1 MNMSFLKQ
9 MSFLKPG
16 HRHTSSSGS
25 VEHSA
30 IYKGWVRHRRLTSVS
45 NELRY
50 PLYMMLL
57 DLDEVDAV
65 VALHPLWSR
74 SRWALSGFRASDYF
88 GHKPTLA
95 ALKLHV
101 QETFRTEGGLD
112 VSRVEVLTNLSC
124 LGFLMN
130 PLSCYFGYN
139 RDGDC
144 VGMLAEVTNTPWGE
158 RYHYLLGMAD
168 SKPSDH
174 AESNNGP
181 DTRSDTCSDPHTANR
196 LISPVRQFQR
206 EQTTRYQY
214 RFNKAFHVSPF
225 NPMDMEYQWVIN
237 PPHTGKGVNTASTL
251 LSHMSLYHQGNKCF
265 DATLNLQRHPISRN
279 SLGQILLAYPLMSI
293 KIALGIYWQAARL
306 WLRGSRYYPHPRQSD
321 ASSALARSSNRETSD
336 EIHPS

>member
-1 MNMSFLKQ
+1 MKLSFLKQ
-9 MSFLKPG
+9 MPLLKSR
-16 HRHTSSSGS
+16 HRHASSSGS
-25 VEHSA
+25 IEHSA
-30 IYKGWVRHRRLTSVS
+30 IYEGWLRHRRLTSVS

-88 GHKPTLA
+88 GHKPTPA

-101 QETFRTEGGLD
+101 QETFRSEGGLD

-168 SKPSDH
+168 SPSSDH
-174 AESNNGP
+174 VGSNG
-181 DTRSDTCSDPHTANR
+181 CSDPHTTNR
-196 LISPVRQFQR
+196 LIAPLRQFQR

-237 PPHTGKGVNTASTL
+237 PPYASMDTDTRSTL
-251 LSHMSLYHQGNKCF
+251 LSHMTLYHQGHKCF
-265 DATLNLQRHPISRN
+265 DATLNLQRQAISRN
-279 SLGQILLAYPLMSI
+279 SLGHILRAYPLLSI
-293 KIALGIYWQAARL
+293 QVAFGIYWQAARL

-321 ASSALARSSNRETSD
+321 SSSALARSSNRETSD

>member
-1 MNMSFLKQ
+1 MK
-9 MSFLKPG
+9 MSFLKPVPLLTSR
-16 HRHTSSSGS
+16 HRPASSSGS
-25 VEHSA
+25 IEHSA
-30 IYKGWVRHRRLTSVS
+30 IYEGWVRHRRLTSVS

-74 SRWALSGFRASDYF
+74 SRWSLSGFRASDYF
-88 GHKPTLA
+88 GHKPTLT

-101 QETFRTEGGLD
+101 QETFRAEGGLD

-124 LGFLMN
+124 LGFLIN

-158 RYHYLLGMAD
+158 RYHYLLGMAA
-168 SKPSDH
+168 PRHSDH
-174 AESNNGP
+174 AGSN
-181 DTRSDTCSDPHTANR
+181 DCSDTGSDPHTVNR

-237 PPHTGKGVNTASTL
+237 PPRSDKNRDPASIL
-251 LSHMSLYHQGNKCF
+251 LSHMSLYHQGHKCF
-265 DATLNLQRHPISRN
+265 DATLNLQRQPVSR
-279 SLGQILLAYPLMSI
+279 STLGRVLRAYPLMSI
-293 KIALGIYWQAARL
+293 KVALGIYWQAARL

-321 ASSALARSSNRETSD
+321 SSSALVCSSSKETSD